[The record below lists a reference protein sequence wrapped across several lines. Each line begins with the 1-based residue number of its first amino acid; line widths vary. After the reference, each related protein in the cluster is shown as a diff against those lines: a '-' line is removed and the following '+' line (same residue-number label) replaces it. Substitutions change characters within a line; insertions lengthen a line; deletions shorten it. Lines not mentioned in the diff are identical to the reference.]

1 MNTLKTYNLVRNDG
15 KIVEPVFYKNNLEE
29 VVEVLNIKNLKFEGK
44 KTRDISKKDIH
55 NAILNGQE
63 KVYLNNK
70 KSNIAASLSKKHL
83 NKIISTIFI
92 RDVESRHTY
101 LKKELIANID
111 EIFYLAV
118 PVLKHAELKRPL
130 LYNTQIIHRFALPL
144 KIGNLCFLVMI
155 TIKERIDYQEISID
169 EFTIYD
175 FYAESKKSPDSSS
188 TASARN
194 NPVTFRSQYQVTK
207 YIIYDLIEFVKS
219 SIKKSNDEFINK
231 KGLSK

>member
-1 MNTLKTYNLVRNDG
+1 METFKLIRNDG
-15 KIVEPVFYKNNLEE
+15 KIVEPVFYENNLDE
-29 VVEVLNIKNLKFEGK
+29 VVEILDIKNLKFEGK

-55 NAILNGQE
+55 NAILNGQD

-70 KSNIAASLSKKHL
+70 KSNITASLSKKHL

-92 RDVESRHTY
+92 RDVESRYTY
-101 LKKELIANID
+101 LKKELISNID
-111 EIFYLAV
+111 KIFYLAV

-144 KIGNLCFLVMI
+144 KIGNLCFLIMI
-155 TIKERIDYQEISID
+155 TIKERIDYLEISID

-194 NPVTFRSQYQVTK
+194 NPVTFRSHYRMTN

-231 KGLSK
+231 KRL

>member
-1 MNTLKTYNLVRNDG
+1 MNTLKTFKLVRNDG
-15 KIVEPVFYKNNLEE
+15 KIIEPVFYENNLDE
-29 VVEVLNIKNLKFEGK
+29 VVEILNIKNLNFEGLK
-44 KTRDISKKDIH
+44 AKDIKKK
-55 NAILNGQE
+55 NIQE
-63 KVYLNNK
+63 VVLKNQDKIYIKNK
-70 KSNIAASLSKKHL
+70 KSNITASLSKKHL

-92 RDVESRHTY
+92 RDVENRHTF

-111 EIFYLAV
+111 KIFYLAI
-118 PVLKHAELKRPL
+118 PILKHAELKRPL
-130 LYNTQIIHRFALPL
+130 LYNTQIIYRFALPL
-144 KIGNLCFLVMI
+144 KIGNIDFLIMI

-194 NPVTFRSQYQVTK
+194 NPVTFRSQYQVTN
-207 YIIYDLIEFVKS
+207 YIIYDLIEFVKV

-231 KGLSK
+231 KRLLK